1 MAAVTDYSR
10 ANLSSII
17 AGGGLM
23 ISKIIHCH
31 DPRLATISDLD
42 IQTNPASSLLS
53 TLS

>member
-1 MAAVTDYSR
+1 MATVVDHSR

-31 DPRLATISDLD
+31 DPRLAIISDLD
-42 IQTNPASSLLS
+42 IQTNPASSPFS